1 MKKIEMGIVKDE
13 AAQTSAEYV
22 LILGGIIVIALV
34 AIIVYKNYV
43 SGVGSNIT
51 NGSEMNSVNGNL
63 TQINKTLNKT

>member
-1 MKKIEMGIVKDE
+1 MKKIEIGIVKDE

-43 SGVGSNIT
+43 SGVGSSLNG
-51 NGSEMNSVNGNL
+51 GSEMNSINGNL

>member
-1 MKKIEMGIVKDE
+1 MKIIEMGIVKDE

-43 SGVGSNIT
+43 SGVGSSLNG
-51 NGSEMNSVNGNL
+51 GSEMNSINGNL

>member
-1 MKKIEMGIVKDE
+1 MKIIEMGIVKDE
-13 AAQTSAEYV
+13 AAQSSAEYV

>member
-1 MKKIEMGIVKDE
+1 MKIIEMGIVKDE
-13 AAQTSAEYV
+13 AAQSSAEYV

-34 AIIVYKNYV
+34 ALIVYKNYV

>member
-43 SGVGSNIT
+43 SGVGSSLNG
-51 NGSEMNSVNGNL
+51 GSEMNSVNGNL

>member
-43 SGVGSNIT
+43 SGVGSSLNG
-51 NGSEMNSVNGNL
+51 GSEMNSINGNL

>member
-1 MKKIEMGIVKDE
+1 MKIIEMGIVKDE
-13 AAQTSAEYV
+13 AAQSSAEYV
-22 LILGGIIVIALV
+22 LILGGIIVIVLV

>member
-51 NGSEMNSVNGNL
+51 NGSEMNSVNGNI